1 MDRPKGWLM
10 ATTISIDDEQ
20 EISADNTVDFSSE
33 TFQGTFHS
41 GFSDYN
47 YGAVGA
53 VPSLTTIDL
62 STVTASNITIGSI
75 SGIGVTTGTGYTIGN
90 GGVGHANAVWTTSGT
105 GSVNWNQSA
114 VGGIYAN
121 PAMEVNQ
128 GGKLALKGDNADI
141 DINGKSMVKWMQAME
156 ERMNWMQPNVELEK
170 EWDDLKKLGDRYRK
184 LEQKCKEK
192 AEMWKKLKSMPKP
205 EIG

>member
-20 EISADNTVDFSSE
+20 EISADNTVDFSS
-33 TFQGTFHS
+33 GTFHS

-47 YGAVGA
+47 YGAI
-53 VPSLTTIDL
+53 PSLTTTDL
-62 STVTASNITIGSI
+62 SSLTTSSITIGNT
-75 SGIGVTTGTGYTIGN
+75 SGHGYTIGN
-90 GGVGHANAVWTTSGT
+90 GGVGLGNSNVVWTTSGT
-105 GSVNWNQSA
+105 STGINWNQSA
-114 VGGIYAN
+114 VGGIYHN

-128 GGKLALKGDNADI
+128 GGKLALKGENADI

-205 EIG
+205 EIR

>member
-10 ATTISIDDEQ
+10 ATTINFADEQ
-20 EISADNTVDFSSE
+20 EISTDNTMNFSS
-33 TFQGTFHS
+33 GTGHS

-47 YGAVGA
+47 YGAI
-53 VPSLTTIDL
+53 PLSTTAIDL
-62 STVTASNITIGSI
+62 STLTTSSIIIGNI
-75 SGIGVTTGTGYTIGN
+75 SGAGVTTGTGYTIAN
-90 GGVGHANAVWTTSGT
+90 GGVGHANAVWTTTGT
-105 GSVNWNQSA
+105 GSVNWNQGA
-114 VGGIYAN
+114 IVGGYHN

-128 GGKLALKGDNADI
+128 GGKLALSGDNADI
-141 DINGKSMVKWMQAME
+141 DINGKSLVRWMQGME

-192 AEMWKKLKSMPKP
+192 AEMWKKLKLMPQPK
-205 EIG
+205 IR